1 MDLTRL
7 TALALDCVAYG
18 DGNVG
23 VMPGLSV
30 LGRSEKSDLEAYV
43 YEPVLCLIL
52 QGSKRV
58 SIGEQDVEVL
68 PGNALLVS
76 HDLPVLSRITR
87 ASAAEPYLA
96 LILTLDLSLMR
107 GLRDM
112 VGRDPVSGRS
122 LSVAA
127 AEAGWLAAL
136 IRYMEMKD
144 APLDAQVLGP
154 DTLRELHYRLLVSP
168 LGGLLRGLLDANSQA
183 SRIAAAIGRVRSEF
197 RSPISVP
204 DLARTVGMSA
214 SSFHEHFKAVTGTT
228 PLQYQKAL
236 RLTEA
241 KSMLLNEGH
250 SVAQAAFAVGYE
262 SPTQFSRDYR
272 RKFGVAP
279 SRDGARQ
286 TAPAA

>member
-1 MDLTRL
+1 M
-7 TALALDCVAYG
+7 
-18 DGNVG
+18 
-23 VMPGLSV
+23 
-30 LGRSEKSDLEAYV
+30 
-43 YEPVLCLIL
+43 
-52 QGSKRV
+52 
-58 SIGEQDVEVL
+58 
-68 PGNALLVS
+68 
-76 HDLPVLSRITR
+76 
-87 ASAAEPYLA
+87 
-96 LILTLDLSLMR
+96 
-107 GLRDM
+107 
-112 VGRDPVSGRS
+112 
-122 LSVAA
+122 
-127 AEAGWLAAL
+127 
-136 IRYMEMKD
+136 
-144 APLDAQVLGP
+144 
-154 DTLRELHYRLLVSP
+154 
-168 LGGLLRGLLDANSQA
+168 
-183 SRIAAAIGRVRSEF
+183 IAAAIGRVRSDF

-204 DLARTVGMSA
+204 DLARAVGMSA